1 MTGGHPAP
9 RWRRRPEERRPEIL
23 QAAFQV
29 FGEMGFQGAT
39 LAQIARRAG
48 VSAGTLGFYFGSK
61 QELFDATILEKA
73 TAVLQG
79 QERLLLEHRGTYA
92 ELLRRFLAGTWERM
106 AEPGVQE
113 FFLMM
118 EAEFDALQGPGWA
131 AIRQVSD
138 QFQRLY
144 TSIIEAGIRAGEFRN
159 LEPDVVGRVIG
170 SIPWGIGMGI
180 RHSARCGQPVDRET
194 LWNTA
199 LDLVMYSLRPEEGPP
214 SPL

>member
-1 MTGGHPAP
+1 VTGAGSVP
-9 RWRRRPEERRPEIL
+9 RWRRRPEERRPEII

-73 TAVLQG
+73 TTVLQG
-79 QERLLLEHRGTYA
+79 QERLLLQHRGSYS
-92 ELLRRFLAGTWERM
+92 ELLRKLLASTWERM

-118 EAEFDALQGPGWA
+118 EAEFDALQGPGWTA
-131 AIRQVSD
+131 VRQVSD

-144 TSIIEAGIRAGEFRN
+144 TSIIEAGIKAGEFRQIDP
-159 LEPDVVGRVIG
+159 EAVGRVVG

-180 RHSARCGQPVDRET
+180 RHAARCGQPVDRDA

-199 LDLVMYSLRPEEGPP
+199 LDLVMHSLKPELAAP
-214 SPL
+214 